1 MLCGCVC
8 VCTRVCMKEETPR
21 AGWLLL
27 ARSYTDPD
35 SKPMACGYASI
46 DGIPSVLRACTRMFM
61 AAAGRLG
68 PLLLFV
74 LWMMV
79 TVVLPGSGEGGW

>member
-1 MLCGCVC
+1 M
-8 VCTRVCMKEETPR
+8 RACMTEETPK

-27 ARSYTDPD
+27 AGSYSSPD
-35 SKPMACGYASI
+35 GKPMACGYASVV
-46 DGIPSVLRACTRMFM
+46 GIPSVLRACTRMFM
-61 AAAGRLG
+61 AAAGRLRL
-68 PLLLFV
+68 LLLFV